1 MGGRG
6 PVASTAT
13 VAAVGIA
20 TFITGD
26 VRDVLATIPDG
37 SIDLVLTSPPFLALR
52 SYLPADHPDKHR
64 EIGSEPDPATF
75 LDTLLLLTA
84 EWRRVL
90 APHGS
95 ICVELGD
102 TYSGSGSGGGDY
114 VEGSGEIDMQRGQ
127 DFQRRRY
134 TSAWPDAKS
143 LCMIPELYRVA
154 LAYGVN
160 PLTGAES
167 PAGRWR
173 CRNVVRWHRPNPPVG
188 ALGDKFRP
196 ATSDMVIACTSG
208 KRYFDLD
215 AVRTEVR
222 SEELAKA
229 GQASGESYQET
240 AAEGNGYGHG
250 RVRQPH
256 PAGAPPLD
264 TWVIPTAPY
273 AGSHY
278 ATFPPAL
285 CEKPI
290 KSMVPL
296 KVCRTCGEPSRRIV
310 ENPNSVGRTSSV
322 GSKSGGLT
330 RLPKSEVGY
339 RVPDNTTSITVGWT
353 DCGHDDWRPGVV
365 LDPFAGSGTTLM
377 VATGHGRDA
386 IGCDI
391 DERNAELALERVGPM
406 FFSAFSLAEW
416 VDQRAVS

>member
-1 MGGRG
+1 MSARY
-6 PVASTAT
+6 V
-13 VAAVGIA
+13 V
-20 TFITGD
+20 GD

-75 LDTLLLLTA
+75 IDTLLALTA

-102 TYSGSGSGGGDY
+102 TYSGSGGAGGDY
-114 VEGSGEIDMQRGQ
+114 TDTGLRAGQERFDGSARRNVEG
-127 DFQRRRY
+127 Y
-134 TSAWPDAKS
+134 PLPKS
-143 LCMIPELYRVA
+143 LCMVPELYRVA

-196 ATSDMVIACTSG
+196 STSDMVVACVSP

-215 AVRTEVR
+215 AVRTEHKKPDAYNVR
-222 SEELAKA
+222 EDEQYDSLSSRGSLGPYDAPD
-229 GQASGESYQET
+229 S
-240 AAEGNGYGHG
+240 
-250 RVRQPH
+250 
-256 PAGAPPLD
+256 AGAPPLD

-278 ATFPPAL
+278 AVYPPAL

-310 ENPNSVGRTSSV
+310 SEPEYVQTRNGATPAVLHQREGQRVDPMVHQWATPGMGDSSV
-322 GSKSGGLT
+322 T
-330 RLPKSEVGY
+330 R
-339 RVPDNTTSITVGWT
+339 TTQTIDWT
-353 DCGHDDWRPGVV
+353 DCGHDDWRSGVV

-391 DERNAELALERVGPM
+391 DERNAELALERVGPLLLTVEH
-406 FFSAFSLAEW
+406 LA
-416 VDQRAVS
+416 DGDDRAAS